1 MKRLLALMIALLL
14 LLCAC
19 GGSSVPDTL
28 EVSGDAVEIQTE
40 EDVKSILE
48 NISDTA
54 KVEMRVAEDDS
65 ESAAGEAGESAP
77 ATSTAASEAEPESRT
92 PAASQSTA
100 ATAAKEETLK
110 PSSTVFDD
118 EVGDIVDSAGKVTV
132 SIDCSAAVGKSD
144 KAASSGRFLRE
155 TETEIDS
162 SDTVFT
168 ATLRACAAAGID
180 VTYRA
185 SSYGSYIEAIED
197 LYEFDCGAQSGWM
210 VYVNGVLIG
219 VSADSETVSDGD
231 EIEWVYVTEYTS

>member
-1 MKRLLALMIALLL
+1 MKRLLALMTALLL

-48 NISDTA
+48 NIFDTA

-77 ATSTAASEAEPESRT
+77 ATSTAASGAEPESKA
-92 PAASQSTA
+92 PLASQSTA
-100 ATAAKEETLK
+100 AAAKEETLK

-144 KAASSGRFLRE
+144 KAASSGWFLRE

-168 ATLRACAAAGID
+168 ATLRACAAGGID

-185 SSYGSYIEAIED
+185 SSYGNYIEAIED

-210 VYVNGVLIG
+210 VYVNGVLIS